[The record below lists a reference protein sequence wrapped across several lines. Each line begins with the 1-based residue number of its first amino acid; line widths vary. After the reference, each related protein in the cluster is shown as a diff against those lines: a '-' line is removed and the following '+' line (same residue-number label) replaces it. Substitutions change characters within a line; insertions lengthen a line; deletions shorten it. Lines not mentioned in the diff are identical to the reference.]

1 MTINELWHSGNAH
14 AWNQAL
20 KRYMRFVKPADVEL
34 IRELEPL
41 NLERI
46 REPDAQGWY
55 DFLFDKYFRWMYTA
69 ANRLAT
75 TRRSLS
81 KYTENGRIDELLSI
95 KEPIQI
101 MRDKSAENNR
111 TFTMDSWTPKKIDEI
126 LWTYGR

>member
-1 MTINELWHSGNAH
+1 
-14 AWNQAL
+14 
-20 KRYMRFVKPADVEL
+20 MRFVKPADVEL

-41 NLERI
+41 NLEQI
-46 REPDAQGWY
+46 RELDAQGWY
-55 DFLFDKYFRWMYTA
+55 DFLFDKYFRWKYTA